1 MIERLHEHIIDE
13 LRTSARTDTVFILT
27 SMLLNFIALGIN
39 TSIASESDGISSSTI
54 TIFFIFIVLILVVNS
69 VAVIGLLKGKQTR
82 YKLLNGL
89 LKMYK
94 DHNVEGY
101 YDPSILVSYNTRYTL
116 FTITVAF
123 TGFIAIA
130 VPVVIMVMQ

>member
-13 LRTSARTDTVFILT
+13 LRTSSRTDTIFILT

-39 TSIASESDGISSSTI
+39 SSVASESDGISSSTI
-54 TIFFIFIVLILVVNS
+54 TIFLIFIVLILVVNS

-82 YKLLNGL
+82 FKLLNGL

-123 TGFIAIA
+123 TGLIAIA
-130 VPVVIMVMQ
+130 VPVVIMVIQ

>member
-13 LRTSARTDTVFILT
+13 LRTSSRTDTIFILT

-39 TSIASESDGISSSTI
+39 SSVASESDGISSSTI
-54 TIFFIFIVLILVVNS
+54 TIFLIFIVLILVVNS

-123 TGFIAIA
+123 TGLIAIA
-130 VPVVIMVMQ
+130 VPVVIMVIQ